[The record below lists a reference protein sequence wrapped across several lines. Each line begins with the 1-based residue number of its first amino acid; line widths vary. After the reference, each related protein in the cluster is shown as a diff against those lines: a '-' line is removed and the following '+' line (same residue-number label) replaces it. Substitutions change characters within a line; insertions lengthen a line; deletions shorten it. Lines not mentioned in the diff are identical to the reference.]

1 MLETGTLMEDRDKL
15 RFSLRNHFDAL
26 SPSLFF
32 AVVFFSI
39 IVWERFDRTAVI
51 ILSIGYLVDL
61 VPALI
66 LHFEYWVKNR
76 GQVVFID
83 EVEIAIKDRSNERVI
98 KAHDIRKITLHQ
110 TPSHSKNSGMR
121 FFTIGSYYFAHIYLR
136 NGEDLILTSLLSPRL
151 KASLRKLKGVY
162 FDEDVS
168 LYNNLYRA
176 LD

>member
-1 MLETGTLMEDRDKL
+1 MEDRDEL
-15 RFSLRNHFDAL
+15 RFSISNHINAL

-32 AVVFFSI
+32 AVIFFSV
-39 IVWERFDRTAVI
+39 IVWQKFDRTAI
-51 ILSIGYLVDL
+51 IIFSIGYLVDL
-61 VPALI
+61 IPALF
-66 LHFEYWVKNR
+66 LHAEYWAQNR

-83 EVEIAIKDRSNERVI
+83 TNEMMVKEGTKERVI
-98 KAHDIRKITLHQ
+98 KAHEIRKITLHQ
-110 TPSHSKNSGMR
+110 TPSHSQNSGMR
-121 FFTIGSYYFAHIYLR
+121 FFTIGSYYFAHIRLK

-151 KASLRKLKGVY
+151 KALLKKLKGVY

>member
-1 MLETGTLMEDRDKL
+1 MEDRDEL
-15 RFSLRNHFDAL
+15 RIRISNHIDAL
-26 SPSLFF
+26 LSSLFF
-32 AVVFFSI
+32 AVIFTAV
-39 IVWERFDRTAVI
+39 IVWERFDRTAI
-51 ILSIGYLVDL
+51 IIFSILYLIDL

-66 LHFEYWVKNR
+66 LHIEYWSQNR
-76 GQVVFID
+76 GQIILVD
-83 EVEIAIKDRSNERVI
+83 ENELVIKSRSEERVI
-98 KAHDIRKITLHQ
+98 KAKEIRKITMHQ
-110 TPSHSKNSGMR
+110 TPSHSQNSNMR
-121 FFTIGSYYFAHIYLR
+121 FMTIGSYYFAHIYLR

>member
-1 MLETGTLMEDRDKL
+1 MEDRAKL
-15 RFSLRNHFDAL
+15 RIRIRNHIDAL
-26 SPSLFF
+26 ASSFFF
-32 AVVFFSI
+32 ALVFFI
-39 IVWERFDRTAVI
+39 AVVWVQFDRTAI
-51 ILSIGYLVDL
+51 IIAIVLYLVDL

-66 LHFEYWVKNR
+66 LHVEYWIQNR
-76 GQVVFID
+76 GQEVLVD
-83 EVEIAIKDRSNERVI
+83 ENELVI
-98 KAHDIRKITLHQ
+98 KSKSEKRIIKAKEIRKITMHQ
-110 TPSHSKNSGMR
+110 TPSHSQNSNMR
-121 FFTIGSYYFAHIYLR
+121 FMTIGSYYFAHIYLQ